1 MAAYIYLPSSYF
13 RKSDNPIGNDDTEIN
28 ILSYKKEDLLWVK
41 DKMLQG
47 TDKRFVVTLAKYTVS
62 SWLDY
67 DRTSFNASPVF
78 IHNSVC
84 FARVLQL
91 TPPLL
96 HKKKHTWRIFPLPI
110 RSHGL
115 MSQHTIKESLNL
127 IGTFQLDGGFGIYRF
142 KNGRGM

>member
-62 SWLDY
+62 SLLDF
-67 DRTSFNASPVF
+67 DRLSLMRLLSSFITLFVSHASS
-78 IHNSVC
+78 N
-84 FARVLQL
+84 
-91 TPPLL
+91 
-96 HKKKHTWRIFPLPI
+96 
-110 RSHGL
+110 
-115 MSQHTIKESLNL
+115 
-127 IGTFQLDGGFGIYRF
+127 
-142 KNGRGM
+142 

>member
-1 MAAYIYLPSSYF
+1 MGAYIYLPSSHF

-47 TDKRFVVTLAKYTVS
+47 TDKRFVVTLCKYT
-62 SWLDY
+62 
-67 DRTSFNASPVF
+67 
-78 IHNSVC
+78 
-84 FARVLQL
+84 
-91 TPPLL
+91 
-96 HKKKHTWRIFPLPI
+96 HTWRIFPLPI

-127 IGTFQLDGGFGIYRF
+127 IGTFQLDGGFGMYRF
-142 KNGRGM
+142 KNGRGA